1 MSNARPSLTCGARRG
16 RADRA
21 EDTERRHLLAV
32 APVRQPAR
40 PPQGRELV
48 LLAEQVEL
56 RRQHE
61 AGRVALR
68 LVLDGQ
74 AVVVA
79 VGRGA
84 PALVVVAG
92 RGVEEDATPLR
103 RRRRRAAPRAAR
115 QARLVLPR
123 WALLEPGLQL
133 RERHRRDLIVRRV
146 HRYHGDDHKSCL
158 LVLPIIIGLPAL
170 LSLPQPSSPN
180 KALLLPQLA
189 RVRPTA
195 RVWSALREVGASPV
209 A

>member
-21 EDTERRHLLAV
+21 ENAERRHLLAV
-32 APVRQPAR
+32 APVRQPAL

-133 RERHRRDLIVRRV
+133 RERRRRDLVVGRV
-146 HRYHGDDHKSCL
+146 HRCHGDDHKGCL
-158 LVLPIIIGLPAL
+158 LVLPIIIGLQHSCL
-170 LSLPQPSSPN
+170 CPN
-180 KALLLPQLA
+180 
-189 RVRPTA
+189 RPRQTK
-195 RVWSALREVGASPV
+195 RFCRHS
-209 A
+209 

>member
-21 EDTERRHLLAV
+21 ENAERRHLLAV

-61 AGRVALR
+61 ARGVALR

-92 RGVEEDATPLR
+92 RGVEEDAALLR

-133 RERHRRDLIVRRV
+133 RERRRRDLVVRRV
-146 HRYHGDDHKSCL
+146 HRCHDDDHKGCL
-158 LVLPIIIGLPAL
+158 LLPIIIGLPI
-170 LSLPQPSSPN
+170 SYLPQ
-180 KALLLPQLA
+180 
-189 RVRPTA
+189 RPRQT
-195 RVWSALREVGASPV
+195 S
-209 A
+209 